1 MQTNYE
7 QFAITS
13 MLGQADSPPRF
24 DGRLC
29 FGEAWQRSVFGV
41 ALALAKSGHFDWEDF
56 RVELIASIAE
66 WERTHALDDPSWNYY
81 EHWLAALERVIIE
94 KQLATAEELSMLLN
108 PTGIS
113 DREVS

>member
-7 QFAITS
+7 HFAITS

-41 ALALAKSGHFDWEDF
+41 ALVLAKSGHFDWEDF

-66 WERTHALDDPSWNYY
+66 WERTHALEDPSWNYY
-81 EHWLAALERVIIE
+81 EHWLTALERVIIE
-94 KQLATAEELSMLLN
+94 KRLATGEELSMLLN